1 LADDVIRS
9 ATALACLACGWVLA
23 PISYADSPAPLTQL
37 SVTVVAG
44 GKTTAQIVLVLPHG
58 SEMKMQAE
66 NVIPTPGN
74 DDVYRLVGDASVSTT
89 LNGADLG
96 SVHGDE
102 LIVSKEVLDAGR
114 VVAKAELSAMFAADQ
129 SIRAKL
135 AEQSRKSMV
144 TGDAPEF
151 AAQRKEQEALDRRN
165 QDQLDRIVKQYGW
178 PTVKWAG
185 REGAEGAFFV
195 VQHADL
201 DYQKKYLSVV
211 QEAVA
216 QDNLSPSLLA
226 MLEDRIRV
234 KEGKK
239 QIYGT
244 QLNTAADGTS
254 VLFPIEDEA
263 NVDARRASVGL
274 GPLAEYLK
282 SFGPKAMPQSHKR
295 TASNRKT
302 LACKPWSNASTPS
315 PRPRGEG
322 WGEGCVIEQ
331 RRSGNERF
339 PA

>member
-1 LADDVIRS
+1 VIRN
-9 ATALACLACGWVLA
+9 AAALTCLAFTAWVFPTL
-23 PISYADSPAPLTQL
+23 SDADSPAPLTQL
-37 SVTVVAG
+37 SIAVVVE

-58 SEMKMQAE
+58 SQMKMQAR
-66 NVIPTPGN
+66 NMIPTPGN

-114 VVAKAELSAMFAADQ
+114 VAAKAELSAMFAADQ

-135 AEQSRKSMV
+135 AEQSQKSMPA
-144 TGDAPEF
+144 GDAPEL
-151 AAQRKEQEALDRRN
+151 AAQWKEQEALDRRN
-165 QDQLDRIVKQYGW
+165 QDQLDRIVKEYGW

-211 QEAVA
+211 RQAVG

-263 NVDARRASVGL
+263 NVDVRRAKVGL
-274 GPLAEYLK
+274 GPLSEYLK
-282 SFGPKAMPQSHKR
+282 QFGPQAKSQSH
-295 TASNRKT
+295 
-302 LACKPWSNASTPS
+302 
-315 PRPRGEG
+315 
-322 WGEGCVIEQ
+322 
-331 RRSGNERF
+331 
-339 PA
+339 

>member
-1 LADDVIRS
+1 VIRN
-9 ATALACLACGWVLA
+9 AAALACLAFTGWVFPTL
-23 PISYADSPAPLTQL
+23 SDADSPAPLTQL
-37 SVTVVAG
+37 SISVVVE

-58 SEMKMQAE
+58 SEMKMQAQ
-66 NVIPTPGN
+66 NMIPTPGN

-89 LNGADLG
+89 LNGVDLG

-114 VVAKAELSAMFAADQ
+114 VAAKAELSAMFAADQ
-129 SIRAKL
+129 SIRATL
-135 AEQSRKSMV
+135 AEQSRKSMLA
-144 TGDAPEF
+144 GDAPEL
-151 AAQRKEQEALDRRN
+151 AAQWKEQEALDRRN
-165 QDQLDRIVKQYGW
+165 QDQLDRIVKEYGW

-211 QEAVA
+211 RQAVE

-244 QLNTAADGTS
+244 QLNTAADGAS
-254 VLFPIEDEA
+254 VLFPIEDET
-263 NVDARRASVGL
+263 NVDVRRAKVGL
-274 GPLAEYLK
+274 GPLSEYLK
-282 SFGPKAMPQSHKR
+282 QFGPPAKPQSH
-295 TASNRKT
+295 
-302 LACKPWSNASTPS
+302 
-315 PRPRGEG
+315 
-322 WGEGCVIEQ
+322 
-331 RRSGNERF
+331 
-339 PA
+339 